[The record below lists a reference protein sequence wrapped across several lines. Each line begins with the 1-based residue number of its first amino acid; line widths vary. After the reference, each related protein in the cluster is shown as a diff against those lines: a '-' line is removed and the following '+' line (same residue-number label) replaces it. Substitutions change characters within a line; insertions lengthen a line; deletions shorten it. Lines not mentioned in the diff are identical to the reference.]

1 MGRKSREK
9 KERRKSDAPKIEVG
23 EDRPRL
29 VLLPGEIPQMDTPA
43 MFKKAKETWEP
54 DLFLDDMHEMWYQAV
69 QQEEF
74 PLDKTFED
82 WLRAAL
88 EAAREHYD
96 AMKEM
101 YTKQELLITSV
112 AYGTGEPITLAEV
125 NMGKEVY
132 EMIEHAIRKF
142 LEMPERK
149 RLIAVGA

>member
-9 KERRKSDAPKIEVG
+9 KERRVADVPKERPD
-23 EDRPRL
+23 EKPRL
-29 VLLPGEIPQMDTPA
+29 VLLPGEVPQNETPA
-43 MFKKAKETWEP
+43 LFKAAKEKWEP
-54 DLFLDDMHEMWYQAV
+54 DVFLDDMHEMWYQAV
-69 QQEEF
+69 QQNEY
-74 PLDKTFED
+74 PPNKTFED

-88 EAAREHYD
+88 EAAEEHYA

-112 AYGTGEPITLAEV
+112 AYGSGEPITLAEV
-125 NMGKEVY
+125 NMGKEVC